1 MLNAAR
7 EAARKTLTLQ
17 RLTIKN
23 EELGFYANNLAM
35 ISANSAMFSGFGLEA
50 LSSHKDEVGD
60 NANEFLVG
68 MMMVCYAITLAT
80 NLSSLVTGCF
90 CSIQAP
96 GLALRGGGDAIVR
109 ACHGIRKEHVWTL
122 SFHLTGLF
130 SFVLGL
136 SILCFLRMPR
146 PMGIAMCGIFGSSFL
161 LGVYRIKHMK
171 QGLAISQEKLD
182 QEREEALQRLAAPNE
197 HELEAEHAAQGGGGG
212 EEAGQAVRF
221 NGVET
226 QE

>member
-1 MLNAAR
+1 MLKAAR

-35 ISANSAMFSGFGLEA
+35 ISANSAMFSGFGLDA
-50 LSSHKDEVGD
+50 LSSHKEEVGD
-60 NANEFLVG
+60 NANEFFVG

-136 SILCFLRMPR
+136 SILSYLRLPR
-146 PMGIAMCGIFGSSFL
+146 NMGIAMCVIFGSSFIV
-161 LGVYRIKHMK
+161 GVYRIKQMK

-182 QEREEALQRLAAPNE
+182 QEREEALQRMTAPNE
-197 HELEAEHAAQGGGGG
+197 HEVDGN
-212 EEAGQAVRF
+212 AGAVQF
-221 NGVET
+221 TGVET

>member
-109 ACHGIRKEHVWTL
+109 ACHGIRKEHIWTL

-136 SILCFLRMPR
+136 SILSYLRLPR
-146 PMGIAMCGIFGSSFL
+146 KMGIAMCVIFGSSFIV
-161 LGVYRIKHMK
+161 GVYRIKQMK

-182 QEREEALQRLAAPNE
+182 QEREEALQRMTAPNE
-197 HELEAEHAAQGGGGG
+197 HEVDGD
-212 EEAGQAVRF
+212 AGAVQF
-221 NGVET
+221 TGVET